1 MMRDSFVPSDEVDAP
16 TAFEQ
21 ASSQDLDRDSSRNT
35 GNLSDLTR
43 VVVEQVLASF
53 TKPLNV
59 VPISLH
65 LVKTLEHF
73 PVSPA
78 ASDKETQL

>member
-1 MMRDSFVPSDEVDAP
+1 MLALMRDSFVQLEEADAHDAQ
-16 TAFEQ
+16 TAHKQ
-21 ASSQDLDRDSSRNT
+21 DSSRNSSD
-35 GNLSDLTR
+35 LADLTR
-43 VVVEQVLASF
+43 VVFEQVLASF

-73 PVSPA
+73 PTAPTVK
-78 ASDKETQL
+78 DKETQA

>member
-1 MMRDSFVPSDEVDAP
+1 MLVPMRDSFVQLEEADAHDVQ
-16 TAFEQ
+16 TAHNQ
-21 ASSQDLDRDSSRNT
+21 DSSHDSSD
-35 GNLSDLTR
+35 LADLTR
-43 VVVEQVLASF
+43 VIIEQVLASF

-73 PVSPA
+73 PIAPTA
-78 ASDKETQL
+78 KDKETQA